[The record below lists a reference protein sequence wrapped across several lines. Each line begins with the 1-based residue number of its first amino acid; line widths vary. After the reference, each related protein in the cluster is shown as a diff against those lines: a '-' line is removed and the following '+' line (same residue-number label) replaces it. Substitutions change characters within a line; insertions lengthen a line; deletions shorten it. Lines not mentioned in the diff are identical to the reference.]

1 MNFFQHQ
8 DAARKKT
15 GFLVVGFALVI
26 LLILVVIDVLIF
38 IYGREYGDMTTLISG
53 ANVFVLGVI
62 LLGSLAKYWKLRG
75 GGRSVA
81 EMIKAEPI
89 LRDAKEPKLRQLIN
103 IVDEIS
109 IASGI
114 ASPTLYYMP
123 EEKGINAFVA
133 GFDANDTVLVVTQGA
148 LDKLNRDELQ
158 GVIAHEFSHIFN
170 ADTKINLRLM
180 AVLGGL
186 LVMSQVGYNILT
198 SQRSS
203 SRTSR
208 SSNSNSIAVPFVGS
222 VLFLLGYLG
231 LFFGNIIKAAI
242 SRQREYLSDA
252 SAVQFTR
259 NPNGIG
265 KALMKIAAQGK
276 SAYMGNKNSED
287 ISHMCFAETIKAGFM
302 NPFST
307 HPRIDLRI
315 KSIDPTGVIWDEYQR
330 ELLNPKTE
338 ADAPQPKPKPKPEE
352 KDPAGVAGVFSD
364 PHKLHILA
372 GVLMKAVGNPTP
384 ASYANAQQVMESLP
398 EDLKNMTYATDT
410 AQQLA
415 KKILIDPMD
424 NYLVL
429 LDMSLP
435 ALKELDDQAASLFIK
450 DMFKL
455 AKQNNK
461 ISLHEALVLTIL
473 REHLGSRSGGVTR
486 VLYHRR
492 AAVEKQ
498 ILCVQAYL
506 RDPNCQQYSIL
517 ELTRALKKLRH
528 MSPQLK
534 QEFMQ
539 ECIAIAQDDGKV
551 SVHEYAMLRAIGSC
565 LDCPISL

>member
-15 GFLVVGFALVI
+15 GFLVFGFALVI
-26 LLILVVIDVLIF
+26 LLILAVIDILIYV
-38 IYGREYGDMTTLISG
+38 YGREYGDMTKIIAG
-53 ANVFVLGVI
+53 ANIFVLGVI

-81 EMIKAEPI
+81 EMIKADPI

-114 ASPTLYYMP
+114 ASPSLYYMP
-123 EEKGINAFVA
+123 EELGINAFVA

-186 LVMSQVGYNILT
+186 LVMSQVGYHILT
-198 SQRSS
+198 SQRYNR
-203 SRTSR
+203 RTTR
-208 SSNSNSIAVPFVGS
+208 TSNSNSIAVPFIGS
-222 VLFLLGYLG
+222 ALFSLGYLG

-259 NPNGIG
+259 NPSGIA

-307 HPRIDLRI
+307 HPKIELRI
-315 KSIDPTGVIWDEYQR
+315 KAIDPTGVIWDEYQR
-330 ELLNPKTE
+330 ELISPQKE
-338 ADAPQPKPKPKPEE
+338 ADTVQQEA
-352 KDPAGVAGVFSD
+352 KDKEPAGAAEILKD

-384 ASYANAQQVMESLP
+384 ESYANAQQVMDSLP
-398 EDLKNMTYATDT
+398 VELKNMTYATDT

-415 KKILIDPMD
+415 KKILIEPMD

-435 ALKELDDQAASLFIK
+435 ALKELDNQAAEHFIK
-450 DMFKL
+450 DMFAL
-455 AKQNNK
+455 AKKNNK

-473 REHLGSRSGGVTR
+473 REHLGPRAGGITR

-498 ILCVQAYL
+498 ILCIHAYL
-506 RDPNCQQYSIL
+506 KDPDCQKYSIL
-517 ELTRALKKLRH
+517 QLTRALKKLRH

-539 ECIAIAQDDGKV
+539 ECIAIAQHDGKV
-551 SVHEYAMLRAIGSC
+551 SIHEYAMLRAIGSC

>member
-26 LLILVVIDVLIF
+26 ILILAVIDIF
-38 IYGREYGDMTTLISG
+38 IYVYGREYGDVTMLISG
-53 ANVFVLGVI
+53 ANIFVLAVI
-62 LLGSLAKYWKLRG
+62 LIGSIVKYWKLRG
-75 GGRSVA
+75 GGKSVA
-81 EMIKAEPI
+81 DMINAEAI
-89 LRDAKEPKLRQLIN
+89 SRDSEEPKLRQLVN

-114 ASPTLYYMP
+114 ASPALYYMP

-133 GFDANDTVLVVTQGA
+133 GFDSNDIVLVVTQGA

-186 LVMSQVGYNILT
+186 LVMSQVGYNILC
-198 SQRSS
+198 SQRTS
-203 SRTSR
+203 SRR
-208 SSNSNSIAVPFVGS
+208 SSNNNSIAVPFVGS
-222 VLFLLGYLG
+222 ILFLLGYIG
-231 LFFGNIIKAAI
+231 LFFGNIIKSAI

-259 NPNGIG
+259 NPRGIG

-276 SAYMGNKNSED
+276 SAYLGNKNSED
-287 ISHMCFAETIKAGFM
+287 ISHMCFAETIKAGFL

-307 HPRIDLRI
+307 HPKIDLRI
-315 KSIDPTGVIWDEYQR
+315 KAIDTTGEIWNEYQQ
-330 ELLNPKTE
+330 ELLNPLSATSSSQKVS
-338 ADAPQPKPKPKPEE
+338 DSKKEE
-352 KDPAGVAGVFSD
+352 HNSILQD

-372 GVLMKAVGNPTP
+372 GLLMKSVGNPTQ
-384 ASYANAQQVMESLP
+384 ASYTNAQQIINSLP
-398 EDLKNMTYATDT
+398 EELKKMTYNTDT

-415 KKILIDPMD
+415 KQILINPME

-435 ALKELDDQAASLFIK
+435 ALKELDNSAAELFIK
-450 DMFKL
+450 DMFSL
-455 AKQNNK
+455 AKKNK
-461 ISLHEALVLTIL
+461 NISLHEALILTIL
-473 REHLGSRSGGVTR
+473 REHLGARSGGVTR
-486 VLYHRR
+486 ILYNRR
-492 AAVEKQ
+492 SVVEKH
-498 ILCVQAYL
+498 IHCVQAYL
-506 RDPNCQQYSIL
+506 HDHLCQDYTIL
-517 ELTRALKKLRH
+517 QLTRALKKLRH
-528 MSPQLK
+528 MAPQLK
-534 QEFMQ
+534 QEFIQ
-539 ECIAIAQDDGKV
+539 ECISIVQRDGKV
-551 SVHEYAMLRAIGSC
+551 SQHEYAMLRTIGSC